1 MPTKAVANLRSFL
14 FLAVIGQGV
23 IGCAGDMTAPAGNA
37 ARQPAALAPINASHA
52 LVGAVDGA
60 YVFTIDPTADQSI
73 ELGPNHLDI
82 PAGAICRI
90 ADTPYGAAHWDEECP
105 VERLPVTI
113 TAVVTGADSD
123 HPRIDFEPAMR
134 FSPSSRVVLYMTLD
148 AHADRKDWS
157 SIFYCATGSD
167 SCVDEAKDD
176 NSLRTSV
183 SNRSL
188 FRRIKHFSGYIVL
201 SREAE

>member
-1 MPTKAVANLRSFL
+1 
-14 FLAVIGQGV
+14 
-23 IGCAGDMTAPAGNA
+23 MTAPAGNA
-37 ARQPAALAPINASHA
+37 ARQPAALAPINASRA
-52 LVGAVDGA
+52 LVGAKDGA
-60 YVFTIDPTADQSI
+60 YVFTIDPNEDQSI

-90 ADTPYGAAHWDEECP
+90 ADTPYGAAYWDEECP
-105 VERLPVTI
+105 AERLPVTI
-113 TAVVTGADSD
+113 TAIVTGADSD

-134 FSPSSRVVLYMTLD
+134 FSPSTRVVLYMTLD

-167 SCVDEAKDD
+167 ICVDEAKDD
-176 NSLRTSV
+176 NRLRTSV
-183 SNRSL
+183 SNRYL

-201 SREAE
+201 TREAE